1 MDRWMPCVV
10 ETRGERIELGHRLVD
25 EYLELVRARARRN
38 TLLATAYDLRVFFG
52 VVDRDPLEVNT
63 ADVLGFV

>member
-1 MDRWMPCVV
+1 LDRWMPCVV

-52 VVDRDPLEVNT
+52 WSTGTRWRSTPRT
-63 ADVLGFV
+63 CWGS